1 MTATAYT
8 VRVDRERE
16 LKYSMLDPPP
26 ADAVL
31 VDAFRGSGYAL
42 TPRGTRVQR
51 DTYVDTPDR
60 ALRAAGVAL
69 RRRDVGSEPLATLKR
84 LGRVD
89 GPYHERDELEL
100 PLGPDGAWPA
110 PLLARLAQLAQF
122 APADPRLLTAQVIV
136 DTERRVYALSRGD
149 TPVAELCFDDVSA
162 SAPDAER
169 EALFREAELEA
180 APGVML
186 AQLTT
191 IAERLER
198 VVTLTPSSVT
208 KLQRAEALLAL
219 GAVLE

>member
-1 MTATAYT
+1 MPAAAYT
-8 VRVDRERE
+8 VRVDPERE
-16 LKYSMLDPPP
+16 LKFSMLDPPP

-42 TPRGTRVQR
+42 APRGTRAQR
-51 DTYVDTPDR
+51 DTYVDTPER

-69 RRRDVGSEPLATLKR
+69 RRRDLGSEQLATLKT
-84 LGRVD
+84 LGRVN

-100 PLGPDGAWPA
+100 PLGPDGEWPA
-110 PLLARLAQLAQF
+110 ALLARLAQI

-136 DTERRVYALSRGD
+136 ATERRVYALSQGD
-149 TPVAELCFDDVSA
+149 ALVAELCFDDVSA

-180 APGVML
+180 APGVLLSQL
-186 AQLTT
+186 AT
-191 IAERLER
+191 IATRLER